1 MPADVCAPHPTP
13 APGLI
18 VISLLKCSVRLGN
31 VVHVNYCVRE
41 VLCLRPWVVNIGK
54 GRSWLPMK
62 IVLALLYLLKERVS
76 AVMEIVFPLY
86 LLVLDEQNTVHV
98 CSLLPYILMLSPLCH
113 VFMGFISSSLKIL
126 VMGALHGLKC
136 SPHVF

>member
-1 MPADVCAPHPTP
+1 MQCEAGKCCACE
-13 APGLI
+13 
-18 VISLLKCSVRLGN
+18 LLCAGSTVLKAVGSEYWQRQILAS
-31 VVHVNYCVRE
+31 HVNCSCTPVPFKRE
-41 VLCLRPWVVNIGK
+41 G
-54 GRSWLPMK
+54 
-62 IVLALLYLLKERVS
+62 VS
-76 AVMEIVFPLY
+76 SYGNTVFPLY

-98 CSLLPYILMLSPLCH
+98 CSLLPYILMLSSLCH